1 MKSYD
6 YNAVVF
12 DGEIYCLS
20 CLPENVNKDDYDP
33 IFADSEWQSPPV
45 CYECHE
51 IHSYIQM
58 LPFEPQSFFKIK
70 NGFKTNYI
78 LNSNGNI
85 QLKSDNGELKNVAS
99 LYWKDGELQLKIL
112 SQIKKE
118 RFKKTLESEESTF
131 SLRSGSALR
140 IKDLTDYLGEE
151 TYE

>member
-6 YNAVVF
+6 YEAVVF
-12 DGEIYCLS
+12 DGEIYCLA
-20 CLPENVNKDDYDP
+20 CLPENVNNDDYDP

-45 CYECHE
+45 CCECRE
-51 IHSYIQM
+51 IHSYVQM

-70 NGFKTNYI
+70 NGFKINYI
-78 LNSNGNI
+78 LNSNGTI
-85 QLKSDNGELKNVAS
+85 QLKSDNGELKNIAS
-99 LYWKDGELQLKIL
+99 LYWEDGELQLKIL

-118 RFKKTLESEESTF
+118 RFKKTLESKESIHT
-131 SLRSGSALR
+131 LESGSALR

>member
-6 YNAVVF
+6 YEAVVF
-12 DGEIYCLS
+12 DGEIYCLA
-20 CLPENVNKDDYDP
+20 CLPENVNNDDYDP

-45 CYECHE
+45 CCECRE
-51 IHSYIQM
+51 IHSYVQM

-70 NGFKTNYI
+70 NGFKINYI
-78 LNSNGNI
+78 LNSNGTI
-85 QLKSDNGELKNVAS
+85 QLKSDNGE
-99 LYWKDGELQLKIL
+99 LKIL

-118 RFKKTLESEESTF
+118 RFKKTLESKESIHT
-131 SLRSGSALR
+131 LESGSALR